1 MKTPHEKFCVLPW
14 VSLEATPI
22 GSVHV
27 CCLSETDIV
36 DENNRPFSLSSST
49 DLTHIQNSNCMKQL
63 RQDFLDGKQPA
74 SCSKCWNEEAAGR
87 TSKRMHTLRRLDSII
102 GDTDW
107 TVDAKPLMFL
117 DLKLGNICNLKCRIC
132 GSWSSS
138 TYAVEELEY
147 TPIVHKKT
155 SHHYQML
162 RQGSWARDNQ
172 EFWNSIDKITDQIRY
187 LEFTGGEPF
196 MIKEHF
202 QFLEAIVDRGI
213 AGQVEIHYNTNGTQ
227 FPEHAENI
235 WQHFKCVEIAFSIDD
250 LGPRFE
256 YQRTN
261 AVWSEVE
268 FNIARYCAMRDRNP
282 NIRLQ
287 VCITVNAFNVMSL
300 ESVANWA
307 DAQGFD
313 FIYWNMLHQPSYLS
327 IASLPETAKK
337 AVLNRYANIN
347 VSASN
352 KNEIGNI
359 IDFMTNGKSLD
370 GLELLKHIAQLD
382 SRRQQDLRI
391 DHLELAEALG
401 YDGPN

>member
-1 MKTPHEKFCVLPW
+1 
-14 VSLEATPI
+14 
-22 GSVHV
+22 
-27 CCLSETDIV
+27 
-36 DENNRPFSLSSST
+36 
-49 DLTHIQNSNCMKQL
+49 
-63 RQDFLDGKQPA
+63 
-74 SCSKCWNEEAAGR
+74 
-87 TSKRMHTLRRLDSII
+87 
-102 GDTDW
+102 
-107 TVDAKPLMFL
+107 
-117 DLKLGNICNLKCRIC
+117 
-132 GSWSSS
+132 
-138 TYAVEELEY
+138 
-147 TPIVHKKT
+147 
-155 SHHYQML
+155 ML

-282 NIRLQ
+282 NIKLQ